1 MTSKLILLS
10 ASVFSSII
18 LSFMLYTPWS
28 FLKWLDAIFLVGLVL
43 LMAAAVMSLI
53 EGKFFEAFIHSTKN
67 FFAKVNKKEQL
78 IRESEKR
85 SFENPSYDKVFPAR
99 KNFFIIGMLLSA
111 GSLLLSTA
119 FYYY

>member
-1 MTSKLILLS
+1 MTSKLLLFS
-10 ASVFSSII
+10 ISIFSSTI
-18 LSFMLYTPWS
+18 LSFILYTPWS
-28 FLKWLDAIFLVGLVL
+28 FLRWLDAVFLVALLL
-43 LMAAAVMSLI
+43 LMAAAIMSLI

-85 SFENPSYDKVFPAR
+85 SFENPSFNKVFPAR

-119 FYYY
+119 FYYL

>member
-1 MTSKLILLS
+1 MTSKRILLATS
-10 ASVFSSII
+10 LFSSII
-18 LSFMLYTPWS
+18 LSFILYTPWS
-28 FLKWLDAIFLVGLVL
+28 FLKWLDAVFLVALFL

-85 SFENPSYDKVFPAR
+85 SFENPSFDKVYPAR
-99 KNFFIIGMLLSA
+99 KNVFIIGMLLGI
-111 GSLLLSTA
+111 GSLLLSA
-119 FYYY
+119 VFYYY

>member
-1 MTSKLILLS
+1 MTSKLLLFS
-10 ASVFSSII
+10 ISIFSSII

-28 FLKWLDAIFLVGLVL
+28 FLKWLDAIFLVGLLL

-53 EGKFFEAFIHSTKN
+53 EGRFFEAFIHSTKN

-85 SFENPSYDKVFPAR
+85 SFENPSFEKVFPAR
-99 KNFFIIGMLLSA
+99 KNFFTIGMLLSA

-119 FYYY
+119 FYYL

>member
-1 MTSKLILLS
+1 MTSKLILS
-10 ASVFSSII
+10 FISISSSII

-28 FLKWLDAIFLVGLVL
+28 FLKWLDSVFLVGLFL
-43 LMAAAVMSLI
+43 LMAAAIMSLI

-85 SFENPSYDKVFPAR
+85 SFENPSYEKVFPSR
-99 KNFFIIGMLLSA
+99 KNFFYIGLLLSA
-111 GSLLLSTA
+111 GSLLLSVA
-119 FYYY
+119 LYYF